1 MKRYTRWICTALFV
15 IVVAAVIWFL
25 QLFTQ
30 VDVSMQYI
38 NWTTSVQVMPDGTEQ
53 PLKWESYSNASE
65 INGTYRFSGN
75 LPDGLPAGSLV
86 FETAGATI
94 SLCLNGETIYQS
106 SVTQTE
112 GTLSMAQAS
121 IPLPEGASG
130 ELVMTCEI
138 SDAAQAIFP
147 PLLRFMPENLDI
159 IESTA
164 IANRT
169 AFPAGAAA
177 LALVLVCGIFLLGI
191 ALKKTDFSLIPLLLA
206 VIGLVSFHLIQDEG
220 YYFLPQNVVNLF
232 SHREVNLLIVLL
244 LILYLAMNRRRQFWN
259 YLCMA
264 AACSA
269 AALFACYLASL
280 AGGGYLAFYIN
291 EGLIPQ
297 LQAGLYTGLLY
308 WLTLWLSITAALISS
323 YSMAHAFIDQKI
335 QAQSLQIKNQMI
347 TESYQALEERIM
359 DGASARHELKHQLT
373 ALECLIQKKDYPG
386 IEHLLTRMTEEQD
399 TLTQTSFTGNHTLN
413 TILQDAA
420 AKAKRN
426 KTRFQAQ
433 INVPDDLNI
442 PDADLCCLLMNI
454 LDNALEAALKVEPSD
469 KRYIRLHIK
478 SADLYLA
485 VKCEN
490 SFDGVI
496 KKDKKGN
503 LLTTKKDTLS
513 HGLGFR
519 QIKELAGKYQS
530 TIIYHYTDDGVFTV
544 QTALRI
550 PDGPV
555 SLSIG

>member
-1 MKRYTRWICTALFV
+1 MKRYTRWICAALFV
-15 IVVAAVIWFL
+15 IAVAAVIWFL

-30 VDVSMQYI
+30 VDVSMQSI
-38 NWTTSVQVMPDGTEQ
+38 NWTTSVQVMSDGTEQ
-53 PLKWESYSNASE
+53 PFEWDSYSNTSE
-65 INGTYRFSGN
+65 ISGTYRFSGN

-112 GTLSMAQAS
+112 GALSMAQAS
-121 IPLPEGASG
+121 VPLPEGASG

-138 SDAAQAIFP
+138 SDAAQTIFP

-159 IESTA
+159 MESTA

-177 LALVLVCGIFLLGI
+177 LALVLVFGIFLLGI
-191 ALKKTDFSLIPLLLA
+191 SLKKPDFSLIPLLFA
-206 VIGLVSFHLIQDEG
+206 VMGLVSFQLIEDEG
-220 YYFLPQNVVNLF
+220 YYFLPQNVVSLF
-232 SHREVNLLIVLL
+232 SHREINLLIVLF
-244 LILYLAMNRRRQFWN
+244 LILYLAMNRHRQFWK
-259 YLCMA
+259 YLCIA
-264 AACSA
+264 AAWSA
-269 AALFACYLASL
+269 AVLFAGYLVSL
-280 AGGGYLAFYIN
+280 AGYLAFYIN
-291 EGLIPQ
+291 VGLRSE
-297 LQAGLYTGLLY
+297 LQAGVYNGLLY

-323 YSMAHAFIDQKI
+323 YSAARAFIDQRV

-373 ALECLIQKKDYPG
+373 ALECLAQKKDYPG
-386 IEHLLTRMTEEQD
+386 IEHLLARMAEEQNA
-399 TLTQTSFTGNHTLN
+399 LAQTSFTGNHTLN

-426 KTRFQAQ
+426 KIRFQAQ

-442 PDADLCCLLMNI
+442 PDADLCCLLMNL
-454 LDNALEAALKVEPSD
+454 LDNALEAAAKVEPSD
-469 KRYIRLHIK
+469 KRYIRLYIK

-490 SFDGVI
+490 SFNGVI

-503 LLTTKKDTLS
+503 LLTTKKDSLS
-513 HGLGFR
+513 HGFGFR
-519 QIKELAGKYQS
+519 QMKEIAGKYQS
-530 TIIYHYTDDGVFTV
+530 TIIYHYTDDGVYTV

-550 PDGPV
+550 PDRSI
-555 SLSIG
+555 SLSTG